1 MTKLTIMFGVWAGL
15 LLAASAHAAAP
26 SAEQITTLRLAIND
40 LTTSFPTNYT
50 RGAEFLKRLDAVSD
64 AAGFAALQREA
75 LLANPLLDFDKLLV
89 LRRDFGDKAHRVM
102 SRELGMPALNS
113 HVHNTI
119 SHHGWSNEIAVL
131 SGLRRCG
138 QLQTLYRPDQTKM
151 LCDVDLHFSG
161 QKLLFSSIGQ
171 NDAWAIFEMNADGS
185 HICEI
190 TPTNWPVVDFFD
202 ACYLPNGKL
211 ALTST
216 ASYQG
221 LPCEGG
227 SKPMAQLYLMD
238 GAGAPGSRNIR
249 QITFEQDSDWCPTM
263 LNNGRLM
270 YLRWEYV
277 DLPHYFSRILFHC
290 NPDGT
295 DQREYYHSNSYFP
308 NSFFFARPIPG
319 HASMVVGVAGGH
331 HGISRSGRL
340 LLIDPARGRSE
351 AEGVVQEIPGRGKKV
366 EAIIRDQLVNGVWPQ
381 FLHPYPL
388 SEKYFLVSCKPSPDS
403 LWGIWLV
410 DVFDNMIPLKE
421 VEGAALLEPVPF
433 RATPTPPVLPERIK
447 LDQKEARVFLVDIYH
462 GGGLKDVPRGTVKA
476 LRLFSYHFAHVGR
489 GGHNSV
495 GEESSWDIK
504 RVLGTVPV
512 EADGSASFRIPA
524 NTPLAIQP
532 LDADGRAL
540 QLMRSW
546 FVGMPGEHVSCV
558 GCHER
563 QNDVAPAKTTLAAL
577 REPSEIKPWFGAPR
591 PFSFRFEVQPV
602 LDKYCVACH
611 GADKRPNFTSE
622 HRELGYRQDKAYMAL
637 QLYVRRPGPESDIH
651 LFNPMEYHAS
661 TSELMQMLRKGH
673 HGVQLDREAWERL
686 ATWIDLNAP
695 YRGKWAPDNYRNR
708 DQHAGRLDMAQQF
721 AYRTEDPEAEYDQL
735 AADFA
740 KRAPIVPVEPSAD
753 LQSTIAGRQFPPA
766 NLQSAIANLQLEGW
780 PFDAATAQHMQ
791 GAGAAAEREVEVAD
805 DSGQKHAKLK
815 LQRIPVGRFVM
826 GSANGAS
833 DETPQA
839 VVEIGK
845 PFWMTEV
852 EISNEIFNLFDPAHD
867 SRFIDMAGKDHT
879 GPGIPA
885 NQPQQPVIRVAWDEA
900 QRFCAWL
907 SRQTG
912 RRCSLPTEAQWE
924 WACRAG
930 TATRMWY
937 GAPTDDWSRFANMAD
952 ATKVPTTAYP
962 RDDKVNDGQ
971 GVPDSL
977 GRYAANAWGLKD
989 MAGSVAEWTRS
1000 SYRPYPYR
1008 DDDGRN
1014 DAKARDEKVVR
1025 GGAWCDRPF
1034 RCTSSFRLPYQPWQR
1049 VAHVGFRIIIE
1060 DAP

>member
-1 MTKLTIMFGVWAGL
+1 MMKLMKLVGVSASL
-15 LLAASAHAAAP
+15 LLASAVQAAGPAP
-26 SAEQITTLRLAIND
+26 EKIEALRLAIND
-40 LTTSFPTNYT
+40 LTSSFPTNYT
-50 RGAEFLKRLDAVSD
+50 RGAEFLRKLDAVHD
-64 AAGFAALQREA
+64 EAEFTAVQREA
-75 LLANPLLDFDKLLV
+75 LLANPLLDFDQLLV
-89 LRRDFGDKAHRVM
+89 LRRDFGAKAHHVM
-102 SRELGMPALNS
+102 SHELGMPALNS

-119 SHHGWSNEIAVL
+119 HHHGWSNEIAVL
-131 SGLRRCG
+131 SGLRSGG

-161 QKLLFSSIGQ
+161 QKMLFSSIGR

-185 HICEI
+185 HVCEI

-202 ACYLPNGKL
+202 ACYLPNGKI

-238 GAGAPGSRNIR
+238 GAGEPGSRHIR

-308 NSFFFARPIPG
+308 NAFFFARPIPG

-351 AEGVVQEIPGRGKKV
+351 AEGVVQEIPGRGKQV
-366 EAIIRDQLVNGVWPQ
+366 EPVIRDQLVNGVWPQ

-388 SEKYFLVSCKPSPDS
+388 SEKYFLVACKPTAQS

-410 DVFDNMIPLKE
+410 DVFDNMLPLKE

-433 RATPTPPVLPERIK
+433 RPTPAPPVLPERVK
-447 LDQKEARVFLVDIYH
+447 LEQKDARVFLVDIYH
-462 GGGLKDVPRGTVKA
+462 GGGLKNVPRGTVKS

-546 FVGMPGEHVSCV
+546 FVGMPGENVSCV

-577 REPSEIKPWFGAPR
+577 REPSDIKPWLGAPR
-591 PFSFRFEVQPV
+591 PFAFRFEVQPV

-651 LFNPMEYHAS
+651 MFDPLEYHAS

-686 ATWIDLNAP
+686 YAWIDLNAP
-695 YRGKWAPDNYRNR
+695 YHGKWSPAKFHDC
-708 DQHAGRLDMAQQF
+708 DQHTGRLDMAQKF

-735 AADFA
+735 AAEFA
-740 KRAPIVPVEPSAD
+740 KRTPIVPLKPSANPQPAISK
-753 LQSTIAGRQFPPA
+753 LQCS
-766 NLQSAIANLQLEGW
+766 GW
-780 PFDAATAQHMQ
+780 PFDAAKAKQMKDV
-791 GAGAAAEREVEVAD
+791 GGAATREMDIAD

-815 LQRIPVGRFVM
+815 LQRIPAGRFVM
-826 GSANGAS
+826 GSANGAG
-833 DETPQA
+833 DEAPQA
-839 VVEIGK
+839 IVEIGK
-845 PFWMTEV
+845 AFWMTEV

-885 NQPQQPVIRVAWDEA
+885 NQPQQPVIRVSWDEA
-900 QRFCAWL
+900 VRFCEWL
-907 SRQTG
+907 TRKTG

-930 TATRMWY
+930 TETPMWY
-937 GAPTDDWSRFANMAD
+937 GATTDDWARFANMAD
-952 ATKVPTTAYP
+952 ATKVHTTPYP
-962 RDDKVNDGQ
+962 KIETVNDGQ

-1014 DAKARDEKVVR
+1014 DVQARDEKVVR
-1025 GGAWCDRPF
+1025 GGSWCDRPF

-1049 VAHVGFRIIIE
+1049 VANVGFRIIIE
-1060 DAP
+1060 DVP

>member
-1 MTKLTIMFGVWAGL
+1 MRRFFLFVLFA
-15 LLAASAHAAAP
+15 LLALRGVAAVSSNDVLA
-26 SAEQITTLRLAIND
+26 LRLAIND
-40 LTTSFPTNYT
+40 LGQTFPRAYT
-50 RGAEFLKRLDAVSD
+50 REVEFLKRLDAVRD
-64 AAGFAALQREA
+64 EKEFAALQREA

-89 LRRDFGDKAHRVM
+89 LRRDFGKWAHNVM

-119 SHHGWSNEIAVL
+119 KHHGWSNEIAVL
-131 SGLRRCG
+131 SGLRTGGR
-138 QLQTLYRPDQTKM
+138 LQTLYRPDETKM
-151 LCDVDLHFSG
+151 LCDIDLHFSA
-161 QKLLFSSIGQ
+161 QKMVFSSIGK

-185 HICEI
+185 HVTEI

-202 ACYLPNGKL
+202 ACYMPNGKL

-227 SKPMAQLYLMD
+227 SKPMAQLYVMD
-238 GAGAPGSRNIR
+238 GTGAPGTRNIR

-351 AEGVVQEIPGRGKKV
+351 AEGVVQEIPGRGKQV
-366 EAIIRDQLVNGVWPQ
+366 EPIIRDQLVKDVWPQ

-388 SEKYFLVSCKPSPDS
+388 SAKYFLVACKPTAQS

-410 DVFDNMIPLKE
+410 DVFDNMIPVKE
-421 VEGAALLEPVPF
+421 EEGAALLEPVPF
-433 RATPTPPVLPERIK
+433 RATPVPPVIPERVK
-447 LDQKEARVFLVDIYH
+447 LDQQEARVFLVDVYH
-462 GGGLKDVPRGTVKA
+462 GGGLKNVPRGTVKA

-489 GGHNSV
+489 GGHASV
-495 GEESSWDIK
+495 GVESSWDIK

-524 NTPLAIQP
+524 NTPIAIQP

-546 FVGMPGEHVSCV
+546 FVGMPGENVSCV

-563 QNDVAPAKTTLAAL
+563 QNDVAPAKTTLAAQ
-577 REPSEIKPWFGAPR
+577 REPSAIKPWLGAPR
-591 PFSFRFEVQPV
+591 PFSFRYEVQPV

-611 GADKRPNFTSE
+611 GARKTPDFTAAN
-622 HRELGYRQDKAYMAL
+622 RETGYQQDKAYMAL
-637 QLYVRRPGPESDIH
+637 QPYVRRPGPESDIH
-651 LFNPMEYHAS
+651 MFDPLEYHAG

-673 HGVQLDREAWERL
+673 HGAQLDREAWERL

-695 YRGKWAPDNYRNR
+695 YRGKWDPAKYRNH
-708 DQHAGRLDMAQQF
+708 DQHEGRLEMAQKF
-721 AYRTEDPEAEYDQL
+721 AYRAEDPEAEYDQL
-735 AADFA
+735 AAEFA
-740 KRAPIVPVEPSAD
+740 KRPPIVPVKPSAN
-753 LQSTIAGRQFPPA
+753 P
-766 NLQSAIANLQLEGW
+766 QSAIANLQLSGW
-780 PFDAATAQHMQ
+780 PFDAAKAKQLQTA
-791 GAGAAAEREVEVAD
+791 GGAATRELDLAD
-805 DSGQKHAKLK
+805 DAGQKRAKLK
-815 LQRIPVGRFVM
+815 LQRIPAGRFVM
-826 GSANGAS
+826 GSAAGAS
-833 DETPQA
+833 DEAPQV

-845 PFWMTEV
+845 AFWMTEV

-867 SRFIDMAGKDHT
+867 SRFIDKSGKDHND
-879 GPGIPA
+879 PGIPA
-885 NQPQQPVIRVAWDEA
+885 NRPEQPVIRVSWDEA

-907 SRQTG
+907 SRKTG

-930 TATRMWY
+930 TATPLWY
-937 GAPTDDWSRFANMAD
+937 GATTNDWSRYANMAD
-952 ATKVPTTAYP
+952 ATKVATSPYP
-962 RDDKVNDGQ
+962 RIENVNDGQ
-971 GVPDSL
+971 GVPDGL
-977 GRYAANAWGLKD
+977 GRYAANPWGLKD
-989 MAGSVAEWTRS
+989 MHGSVAEWTS
-1000 SYRPYPYR
+1000 STYGAY
-1008 DDDGRN
+1008 GTN
-1014 DAKARDEKVVR
+1014 GIDAKGNASDEKVVR
-1025 GGAWCDRPF
+1025 GGSWCDRPF
-1034 RCTSSFRLPYQPWQR
+1034 RCTSSFRLPYHSWQR
-1049 VAHVGFRIIIE
+1049 VFNVGFRVVMDDE
-1060 DAP
+1060 

>member
-1 MTKLTIMFGVWAGL
+1 MMKLMIFASVSAAL
-15 LLAASAHAAAP
+15 LLASAAPAAAP
-26 SAEQITTLRLAIND
+26 APEQVEALRLAIKD
-40 LTTSFPTNYT
+40 LSTSFPAGYT
-50 RGAEFLKRLDAVSD
+50 RGAEFLQRLAAVRD
-64 AAGFAALQREA
+64 GAAFAALQREA
-75 LLANPLLDFDKLLV
+75 LLANPLLDFDQLLV
-89 LRRDFGDKAHRVM
+89 LRRDFGAKADSVM
-102 SRELGMPALNS
+102 SRDLGMPALNS

-119 SHHGWSNEIAVL
+119 KHHGWSNEIAVL
-131 SGLRRCG
+131 SNLRSGG
-138 QLQTLYRPDQTKM
+138 QLRTLYHPEATKM

-161 QKLLFSSIGQ
+161 QKLLFSSIGR

-185 HICEI
+185 RVSEI

-238 GAGAPGSRNIR
+238 GAGEPGARNIR

-277 DLPHYFSRILFHC
+277 DLAHYFSRILFHC

-366 EAIIRDQLVNGVWPQ
+366 EPIIRDQLVNGVWPQ

-388 SEKYFLVSCKPSPDS
+388 SDKYFLVACKPTARS
-403 LWGIWLV
+403 LWGIYLV
-410 DVFDNMIPLKE
+410 DVFDNMLPLKE

-433 RATPTPPVLPERIK
+433 RATPVPPVLPERVK
-447 LDQKEARVFLVDIYH
+447 PEQQEARVFLVDIYH

-546 FVGMPGEHVSCV
+546 FVGMPGENVSCV

-563 QNDVAPAKTTLAAL
+563 QNNVAPAKTTLAAQ
-577 REPSEIKPWFGAPR
+577 REPSEIKPWYGAPR
-591 PFSFRFEVQPV
+591 PFSFRYEVQPV
-602 LDKYCVACH
+602 LDKYCGACH
-611 GADKRPNFTSE
+611 GAGRTPDFTAAN
-622 HRELGYRQDKAYMAL
+622 RETDYRHDKAYMAL

-651 LFNPMEYHAS
+651 MFDPLEYHAG

-695 YRGKWAPDNYRNR
+695 YRGKWDPGKYRNR
-708 DQHAGRLDMAQQF
+708 DQHEGRLDMAQKF
-721 AYRTEDPEAEYDQL
+721 ACRAEDPEAEYDRL
-735 AADFA
+735 AAEFA
-740 KRAPIVPVEPSAD
+740 KRPPIQPGKPS
-753 LQSTIAGRQFPPA
+753 S
-766 NLQSAIANLQLEGW
+766 NLQPAIANLQLPGW
-780 PFDAATAQHMQ
+780 PFDTARAKQMQQ
-791 GAGAAAEREVEVAD
+791 GAGDDERELDIAD
-805 DSGQKHAKLK
+805 DSGQKHAKVK
-815 LQRIPVGRFVM
+815 LHRIPAGRFVM
-826 GSANGAS
+826 GSAIGAS

-839 VVEIGK
+839 AVDIGK
-845 PFWMTEV
+845 PFWMTEM
-852 EISNEIFNLFDPAHD
+852 EISNELFNLFDPAHD
-867 SRFIDMAGKDHT
+867 SRFIDKNGKDHSD
-879 GPGIPA
+879 PGLPA
-885 NQPQQPVIRVAWDEA
+885 NRPEQPVIRVSWDEA

-907 SRQTG
+907 SRKTG
-912 RRCSLPTEAQWE
+912 RRCALPTEAQWE

-930 TATRMWY
+930 TATPMWY
-937 GAPTDDWSRFANMAD
+937 GATGDDWSRFANMAD
-952 ATKVPTTAYP
+952 TTKVPTTAYP
-962 RDDKVNDGQ
+962 RNEKVNDHQ

-989 MAGSVAEWTRS
+989 MHGSVAEWTRS
-1000 SYRPYPYR
+1000 AYRPYPYR
-1008 DDDGRN
+1008 EPDGRN
-1014 DAKARDEKVVR
+1014 DAQACDEKVVR
-1025 GGAWCDRPF
+1025 GGSWCDRPF
-1034 RCTSSFRLPYQPWQR
+1034 RCTSSYRLPYQPWQR
-1049 VAHVGFRIIIE
+1049 VANVGFRIIVE